1 MSQASRHR
9 GRPKDEA
16 MIARREDEILAV
28 ATRFFARHGYRQTDV
43 QEVADALGIGKGT
56 VYRYFPTKEAL
67 FFAAVDRGMR
77 AHASAVAAEVEPVDD
92 ALERMVA
99 AVHAYLRFFDEHP
112 DLLELIIQER
122 AEFKDRKKPTYFVHR
137 DANIGEWR
145 VLIESLIEAGRVRHM
160 PVDRILDVMS
170 CTLYGVIFTNHFATE
185 QRGFESQA
193 HEILDVVFNGI
204 LLPVT

>member
-1 MSQASRHR
+1 
-9 GRPKDEA
+9 

-28 ATRFFARHGYRQTDV
+28 ATGFFARHGYRQTDV
-43 QEVADALGIGKGT
+43 QEIADALGIGKGT
-56 VYRYFPTKEAL
+56 VYRYFATKEAL

-77 AHASAVAAEVEPVDD
+77 EHVAAVAAEVQPVAD

-122 AEFKDRKKPTYFVHR
+122 AEFKDRKKPTYLIHR
-137 DANIGEWR
+137 DENIGEWR
-145 VLIESLIEAGRVRHM
+145 VLIESLIEAGRVRRV

-170 CTLYGVIFTNHFATE
+170 YTLYGAIFTNHFASE
-185 QRGFESQA
+185 PRCFDCQA
-193 HEILDVVFNGI
+193 DEILDIVFDGI
-204 LLPVT
+204 LLPAA